1 MKMATFTAL
10 NGGSPKAT
18 EGINGTTELERVNG
32 QSASTGADHPRSA
45 PELSVSTSQRDRDNW
60 SAATRERD
68 RLPYPSAN
76 YPEVESSHKRKRSLS
91 DSPRREQQPS
101 PPERT
106 EQYGPH
112 RPHSESRD
120 RYGTPQRESYRGYG
134 DEGSRG
140 RDGSEGWHEQREE
153 RNSSYEGP
161 YSAGPV
167 SAQSDD
173 NMAHSMRR
181 AASQGDSGDYE
192 NQSPDDDRMYSGQ
205 YTPEQRRDGVIQSDP
220 KKRKRNF
227 SNRTKTG
234 CLTCRKRKKKCDEAK
249 PECEL
254 GTGISSMFCP
264 QGPVRGLRAGVH
276 AAALTVPPG
285 SNCIRGGFVCAGYPP
300 QRGTWPKP
308 ESKPTQVNIESKDP
322 NYVPPGAYGM
332 PQQQPPYGTS
342 QPPQQKRDPLPY
354 NRGQPSLRI
363 TPPQGRPL
371 QSDDDRPTAS
381 TLPSASVI
389 SPDNK
394 LSALSGYTTS
404 ASANVFP
411 TPVSAA
417 PVTAFSD
424 RGPKEYQRVP
434 PLHDL
439 TRTEPDHQ
447 QPHSAPPPST
457 TLPQP
462 PFSVLHGSRN
472 NTPPT
477 AQSAL
482 TPMSAT
488 QPQPP
493 SSTGVQATA
502 QLALSHTQFPTERQ
516 RREKE
521 EMLNGRPYYPFDK
534 ELVLERER
542 CNAACWRFN
551 NSTNPNIGVSPA
563 ERARLFRDILHP
575 REGVHMSPTVMS
587 PVTHKGRVGDNAVV
601 EAPFNCDYGYNI
613 HIGSNVAIGRNCL
626 INDACEVRVG
636 NNVIISP
643 NVCIYTGTCSTDPRR
658 RAGNSGTQFG
668 KPVIIEDDVWIA
680 ANVVILPGVRIGR
693 GSTVGAGSVVT
704 RDVATYSIYMGLKAG
719 HRRGISYV

>member
-1 MKMATFTAL
+1 MATFTAL

-18 EGINGTTELERVNG
+18 EDVNGTTQESDRGAQQPSSTEARAPTQQRERE
-32 QSASTGADHPRSA
+32 S
-45 PELSVSTSQRDRDNW
+45 W
-60 SAATRERD
+60 SATSRE
-68 RLPYPSAN
+68 RLPYPVQTSN
-76 YPEVESSHKRKRSLS
+76 YADGDSSHKRKRALS

-101 PPERT
+101 PPERP
-106 EQYGPH
+106 EPYGPH

-120 RYGTPQRESYRGYG
+120 RYGTPQRERERERDSYRGYG
-134 DEGSRG
+134 DES
-140 RDGSEGWHEQREE
+140 RDGGDNWRGQSREE

-167 SAQSDD
+167 SAQSDEPMGD
-173 NMAHSMRR
+173 SHRR
-181 AASQGDSGDYE
+181 AASQGDSGDYG
-192 NQSPDDDRMYSGQ
+192 NGSPDGDDMYSGQ

-249 PECEL
+249 PEC
-254 GTGISSMFCP
+254 
-264 QGPVRGLRAGVH
+264 
-276 AAALTVPPG
+276 
-285 SNCIRGGFVCAGYPP
+285 SNCIKGGFVCAGYPP

-308 ESKPTQVNIESKDP
+308 ESKPAQVNIESKDP

-332 PQQQPPYGTS
+332 PQQQPPHNG
-342 QPPQQKRDPLPY
+342 PPLVGQQQKRDPFPY

-381 TLPSASVI
+381 TLPSASVV

-404 ASANVFP
+404 ASVNMFP

-417 PVTAFSD
+417 SATLFD
-424 RGPKEYQRVP
+424 RTPKEYQRVP

-439 TRTEPDHQ
+439 SRTEPDHQ
-447 QPHSAPPPST
+447 QPQSAASHPPST

-462 PFSVLHGSRN
+462 PYSVLHPSRN
-472 NTPPT
+472 NTPPNVQT
-477 AQSAL
+477 PLSA
-482 TPMSAT
+482 
-488 QPQPP
+488 QPP
-493 SSTGVQATA
+493 QSSGAQATA
-502 QLALSHTQFPTERQ
+502 QLALSHTQFPTERP

-521 EMLNGRPYYPFDK
+521 EMLHGRPYYPFDK

-575 REGVHMSPTVMS
+575 REGVHLSPTVMS
-587 PVTHKGRVGDNAVV
+587 PVTHTGRVGENAVV

-613 HIGSNVAIGRNCL
+613 QIGNNVSIGRNCL
-626 INDACEVRVG
+626 INDVCEVRIG

-658 RAGNSGTQFG
+658 RAGNSGTQYG
-668 KPVIIEDDVWIA
+668 KGVIIEDDVWIA
-680 ANVVILPGVRIGR
+680 ANVIILPGVRIGR

-704 RDVATYSIYMGLKAG
+704 KDVATYSVYMGLKAG
-719 HRRGISYV
+719 HRRGIAYV